1 MIFYVYFIK
10 YNYFI
15 TLVAGD
21 SKSVISQVYEVALK
35 MKLPIKFEVLKED
48 GLPHM
53 KTYITKCT
61 VGTYNVTGEGNG
73 KKVLFII
80 FKILIILIL
89 PYIYIH

>member
-1 MIFYVYFIK
+1 MYVLTINYVCLLLNHDFYFIL
-10 YNYFI
+10 I
-15 TLVAGD
+15 AGD

-61 VGTYNVTGEGNG
+61 VGTYNATGEGNG
-73 KKVLFII
+73 KKVN
-80 FKILIILIL
+80 L
-89 PYIYIH
+89 PNFRQIETNV

>member
-1 MIFYVYFIK
+1 MLIYYVFDI
-10 YNYFI
+10 
-15 TLVAGD
+15 AGD

-61 VGTYNVTGEGNG
+61 VGTYNITGEGNG
-73 KKVLFII
+73 KKVII
-80 FKILIILIL
+80 VFLIKF
-89 PYIYIH
+89 

>member
-1 MIFYVYFIK
+1 MNEVYFFIL
-10 YNYFI
+10 NYFI
-15 TLVAGD
+15 ICLAGD

-61 VGTYNVTGEGNG
+61 VGSYNVTGEGNG
-73 KKVLFII
+73 KKVLFLCIFYLLKII
-80 FKILIILIL
+80 YL
-89 PYIYIH
+89 

>member
-1 MIFYVYFIK
+1 MIFIL
-10 YNYFI
+10 I
-15 TLVAGD
+15 IIAGD

-61 VGTYNVTGEGNG
+61 VGTYNATGEGNG
-73 KKVLFII
+73 KKVLYYLYNFT
-80 FKILIILIL
+80 
-89 PYIYIH
+89 

>member
-1 MIFYVYFIK
+1 MI
-10 YNYFI
+10 
-15 TLVAGD
+15 AGD

-61 VGTYNVTGEGNG
+61 VGTYNATGDGNG
-73 KKVLFII
+73 KKVFFHYYLYLEFPLV
-80 FKILIILIL
+80 FVLVNNFSPRK
-89 PYIYIH
+89 

>member
-1 MIFYVYFIK
+1 M
-10 YNYFI
+10 
-15 TLVAGD
+15 VAGD

-61 VGTYNVTGEGNG
+61 VGTYNATGDGNG
-73 KKVLFII
+73 KKVLLLFLKLHYSGGDNNVVIAPLLLD
-80 FKILIILIL
+80 IL
-89 PYIYIH
+89 

>member
-1 MIFYVYFIK
+1 MVVHRFFI
-10 YNYFI
+10 I
-15 TLVAGD
+15 ILIAGD

-61 VGTYNVTGEGNG
+61 VGTYNATGEGNG
-73 KKVLFII
+73 KKVIFLFLNL
-80 FKILIILIL
+80 F
-89 PYIYIH
+89 YFSQSTIYS

>member
-1 MIFYVYFIK
+1 LI
-10 YNYFI
+10 
-15 TLVAGD
+15 AGD

-61 VGTYNVTGEGNG
+61 VGTYNANGEGNG
-73 KKVLFII
+73 KKVSFILLLFVS
-80 FKILIILIL
+80 FHF
-89 PYIYIH
+89 PTYIYIFIKVLYL